1 MALKPEV
8 SLGMALATGTIV
20 YAVHQN
26 MTPSVADIRSLDKN
40 NPDIQS
46 AERAATWTSAAIVA
60 GVSLLAKDPTIFI
73 VGGAVTIA
81 LAWTTRHAD
90 QVDSV
95 TQRASTLMDPLK
107 QVGSTPSGLAGM
119 GDEVSKGEPLLVGAG
134 YGNSVF

>member
-26 MTPSVADIRSLDKN
+26 MTPSVADIRSLEKS

-46 AERAATWTSAAIVA
+46 AERVASWTSAAIVA

-90 QVDSV
+90 QVDA
-95 TQRASTLMDPLK
+95 TTKTASSLMNPLK
-107 QVGSTPSGLAGM
+107 QVGSTPSGIEGS
-119 GDEVSKGEPLLVGAG
+119 GDAVSKGEPLLVG
-134 YGNSVF
+134 YGSSVF

>member
-90 QVDSV
+90 QVDNV
-95 TQRASTLMDPLK
+95 TSRASTMMNPLK
-107 QVGSTPSGLAGM
+107 QVGSTPSGIAGS